1 MRNIYITFLFLI
13 FCSMAY
19 AQEQAKYRVTY
30 DCDAQVVT
38 GKTNT
43 YRWTLD
49 IGETTAVFYNN
60 NYRLYSSELAK
71 VKAQGDDN
79 AMIDQLPVISGKYFP
94 KNDLQIVVGSPDK
107 GGIHLLQA
115 GSQLRIEIC
124 GCASHYRM
132 AVD

>member
-30 DCDAQVVT
+30 DCDAQIVT

-71 VKAQGDDN
+71 VKAQGGDRRTSR
-79 AMIDQLPVISGKYFP
+79 LPHSLPTPQPIGNISLNYMY
-94 KNDLQIVVGSPDK
+94 S
-107 GGIHLLQA
+107 LLKD
-115 GSQLRIEIC
+115 
-124 GCASHYRM
+124 GC
-132 AVD
+132 

>member
-19 AQEQAKYRVTY
+19 AQEQAKYRITY

-71 VKAQGDDN
+71 VKAQGGDN
-79 AMIDQLPVISGKYFP
+79 AMIDQLPVI
-94 KNDLQIVVGSPDK
+94 K
-107 GGIHLLQA
+107 GTERSVYKSLCLNIG
-115 GSQLRIEIC
+115 
-124 GCASHYRM
+124 
-132 AVD
+132 

>member
-49 IGETTAVFYNN
+49 IGETTAIFYQ
-60 NYRLYSSELAK
+60 K
-71 VKAQGDDN
+71 ITPKKARN
-79 AMIDQLPVISGKYFP
+79 SRMM
-94 KNDLQIVVGSPDK
+94 
-107 GGIHLLQA
+107 LLF
-115 GSQLRIEIC
+115 
-124 GCASHYRM
+124 
-132 AVD
+132 

>member
-43 YRWTLD
+43 PDFVNAPPKLD
-49 IGETTAVFYNN
+49 LVF
-60 NYRLYSSELAK
+60 
-71 VKAQGDDN
+71 
-79 AMIDQLPVISGKYFP
+79 
-94 KNDLQIVVGSPDK
+94 
-107 GGIHLLQA
+107 
-115 GSQLRIEIC
+115 
-124 GCASHYRM
+124 
-132 AVD
+132 

>member
-13 FCSMAY
+13 FCSMAH

-71 VKAQGDDN
+71 VKAQGGDN

-107 GGIHLLQA
+107 GEYIYYKQVLNSGLKYVDALPV
-115 GSQLRIEIC
+115 IE
-124 GCASHYRM
+124 
-132 AVD
+132 

>member
-71 VKAQGDDN
+71 VKAQGGDN
-79 AMIDQLPVISGKYFP
+79 AMIDQLPVIGGKYFP

-107 GGIHLLQA
+107 REYI
-115 GSQLRIEIC
+115 
-124 GCASHYRM
+124 YF
-132 AVD
+132 VW

>member
-71 VKAQGDDN
+71 VKTQG
-79 AMIDQLPVISGKYFP
+79 G
-94 KNDLQIVVGSPDK
+94 DK
-107 GGIHLLQA
+107 GSKGQVRWFAVA
-115 GSQLRIEIC
+115 GNALPHPQFDADATGSVPIVQVE
-124 GCASHYRM
+124 
-132 AVD
+132 